1 MRCCAWAR
9 QNIHIAHHIPGR
21 IRLKFNAVGDSV
33 KSTDSA
39 KPAESADSAVS
50 KKSAKSA
57 DSSDSKKSAKS
68 VDSSDSKKFA
78 DSQKFADSAKS
89 ADSAD
94 LKGVDFQ
101 HLKKV
106 FESMDGVKSLK
117 INLLA
122 RSMVI
127 EYDKNRLPPA
137 AIPDFLANAQT
148 PAALQFESD
157 FHQHF

>member
-39 KPAESADSAVS
+39 KPAESADS
-50 KKSAKSA
+50 
-57 DSSDSKKSAKS
+57 SDSKKSAKS
-68 VDSSDSKKFA
+68 
-78 DSQKFADSAKS
+78 AKS
-89 ADSAD
+89 ADSKKSAD
-94 LKGVDFQ
+94 LKGIDFQ